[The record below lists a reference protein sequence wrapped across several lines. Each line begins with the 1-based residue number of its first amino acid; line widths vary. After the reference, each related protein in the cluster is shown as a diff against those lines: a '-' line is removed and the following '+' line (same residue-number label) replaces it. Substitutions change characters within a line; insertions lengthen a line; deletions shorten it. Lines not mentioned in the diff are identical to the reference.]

1 MPDWADPVARYI
13 LQEGLPNTLRVA
25 AVAARRQHADRRSCS
40 ARC

>member
-1 MPDWADPVARYI
+1 MPDWAGPVARYI

-25 AVAARRQHADRRSCS
+25 AIAVVGEHADRRRCS